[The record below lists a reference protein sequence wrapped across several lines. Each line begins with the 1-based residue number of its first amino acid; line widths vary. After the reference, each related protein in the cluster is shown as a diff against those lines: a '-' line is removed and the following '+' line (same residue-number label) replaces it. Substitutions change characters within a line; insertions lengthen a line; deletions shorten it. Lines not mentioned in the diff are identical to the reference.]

1 HSYFSASS
9 LAEII
14 RNKYELAIPLNR
26 QEILFKSYGLPITS
40 KQMSEGVIKLSQ
52 RYLQPLYDRLLEELL
67 LEEVIHMDE
76 TPYEVLAKNTKS
88 HKTY

>member
-14 RNKYELAIPLNR
+14 RNKYELAVPLNR

-40 KQMSEGVIKLSQ
+40 KQMSESVIKLSQ
-52 RYLQPLYDRLLEELL
+52 HYLQLLYDRLLEELL
-67 LEEVIHMDE
+67 LEEVIIWMK
-76 TPYEVLAKNTKS
+76 LRMKCWLRIQKATKL
-88 HKTY
+88 